1 MGLSDSDRPHV
12 EIYTDGACLG
22 NPGPGGW
29 GAILRYGNHEKELSG
44 GEPQTTNQRME
55 LTAAIKGLEALK
67 RPCKVTLYSDSA
79 YLINAFQE
87 RWLTGGKRRDGAG
100 AQKGRRKPRSLGAAL
115 GAFKDSPNHVD
126 EGEGPRGPRVE
137 RALRPVGPC
146 SGRSSKGAKHLS
158 GIKRRPWTARSAPR
172 GSSSRI
178 LLRDRSPERLRR
190 GAT

>member
-29 GAILRYGNHEKELSG
+29 GAILRYGSHEKELSG

-87 RWLTGGKRRDGAG
+87 RWFDRWQATGWRRSDKKDVENRDLWERLLELSKIHQITWTKVKGHAG
-100 AQKGRRKPRSLGAAL
+100 HELNERCDRLARAAAEAQKAQS
-115 GAFKDSPNHVD
+115 
-126 EGEGPRGPRVE
+126 
-137 RALRPVGPC
+137 
-146 SGRSSKGAKHLS
+146 
-158 GIKRRPWTARSAPR
+158 T
-172 GSSSRI
+172 
-178 LLRDRSPERLRR
+178 SPE
-190 GAT
+190 